1 VRLFT
6 QSQVIKFGN
15 HPIVMP
21 PVFVSTLRTQKLP
34 RAAAALCT
42 TSRLWLVNS
51 FQMSF
56 MFPK

>member
-1 VRLFT
+1 VHFIT

-21 PVFVSTLRTQKLP
+21 PVFVSTLRTQMLL

-42 TSRLWLVNS
+42 SSRLWLVNS

-56 MFPK
+56 KFPK